1 MIGLSSC
8 SAPRFWLLLVAT
20 GGSPMDSEASSGE
33 SQDSP
38 VLCRRATECRGVGVL
53 QCAEPTSTG
62 LAVSDV
68 LAEAPDENS
77 SAFRHYRPHRC
88 RRCHVASAEPIAVG
102 AVSLEEVCA
111 GGEGAISPKA
121 SMGNGVGVCVRR
133 RRNAASI

>member
-1 MIGLSSC
+1 
-8 SAPRFWLLLVAT
+8 
-20 GGSPMDSEASSGE
+20 MDSEASSGE

-77 SAFRHYRPHRC
+77 YDSDDCCFAWGCCFACSLLLCVQCRAQVHWWCFVSCHRLDHC
-88 RRCHVASAEPIAVG
+88 LHFTIMCLPRVLSH
-102 AVSLEEVCA
+102 LQ
-111 GGEGAISPKA
+111 
-121 SMGNGVGVCVRR
+121 
-133 RRNAASI
+133 